1 MWNGCVKEHKRASKG
16 MRSES
21 SESRDLSRFDQYN
34 LIDEEE
40 EKVDELQRYLDA
52 PTEKVQNPILWWQAH
67 EAQYP
72 LLSKMAFDL
81 LAAPAISAECERVFS
96 RGGRVL
102 GHDRPRT
109 HGDLAEATECLRAWI
124 ILGLIQL

>member
-52 PTEKVQNPILWWQAH
+52 PTVA
-67 EAQYP
+67 
-72 LLSKMAFDL
+72 SSRG
-81 LAAPAISAECERVFS
+81 AISTAVED
-96 RGGRVL
+96 G
-102 GHDRPRT
+102 
-109 HGDLAEATECLRAWI
+109 I
-124 ILGLIQL
+124 